1 MKNTVQFILF
11 YVWPSFFAH
20 IGLILLVF
28 DAPNTVIIL
37 IDLYREL
44 RTKKKFFLFGNEK
57 NRIKRDVSCV
67 ERDDHFWRMFV
78 GRGST

>member
-11 YVWPSFFAH
+11 YVWPSFLAH
-20 IGLILLVF
+20 VGLILLVF
-28 DAPNTVIIL
+28 DAPNTVINL

-44 RTKKKFFLFGNEK
+44 STKKKVFFGNEK
-57 NRIKRDVSCV
+57 IRIKRDVSCV